1 MYNSAMI
8 NSFLLPVVCHT
19 YDSPSS
25 NPDVDKQKKMEDLRK
40 ETNKI
45 NFSQIWSIPSQMYI

>member
-1 MYNSAMI
+1 MI
-8 NSFLLPVVCHT
+8 DSFLLPVVCHT

-45 NFSQIWSIPSQMYI
+45 HFSQIWSIPSQMYI